1 MAKRKLSPTEQLR
14 RNIKRTVKSM
24 ESRGYRIPSEMKEK
38 IETGKYQTLKSIH
51 NKQYSKLYKEATA
64 EIDGDIVSG
73 TEFRKFER
81 KSARSASKKT
91 EQKVTDRIFE
101 TARQAQDVL
110 EKARADLYNE
120 GEIIYNNIMELID
133 TYPTKGS
140 QKLRE
145 NLKNE
150 ISLFGKEAVLQ
161 SMAQSPTQVIAS
173 AQQVIFYEDDA
184 DSIHSAY
191 QDFADLIRGT
201 IPSAE
206 DAMET
211 GELMD
216 EM

>member
-1 MAKRKLSPTEQLR
+1 
-14 RNIKRTVKSM
+14 M

-38 IETGKYQTLKSIH
+38 IETGKYQTLKSIQ
-51 NKQYSKLYKEATA
+51 NKQYIKLYKEATA
-64 EIDGDIVSG
+64 EIDGEIVSG
-73 TEFRKFER
+73 TQYRREER
-81 KSARSASKKT
+81 KRAGKKSSGASKAT
-91 EQKVTDRIFE
+91 ASIFE
-101 TARQAQDVL
+101 TARQEQDVL

-120 GEIIYNNIMELID
+120 GEIIYDNIMELID

-140 QKLRE
+140 RKLRE

-150 ISLFGKEAVLQ
+150 ISRYGKEAVLQ

-201 IPSAE
+201 IPSAD
-206 DAMET
+206 DAKET

>member
-1 MAKRKLSPTEQLR
+1 
-14 RNIKRTVKSM
+14 M

-51 NKQYSKLYKEATA
+51 NKQYAKLYKEATA

-81 KSARSASKKT
+81 QPKRSASRKS
-91 EQKVTDRIFE
+91 EQKATERIFE
-101 TARQAQDVL
+101 SARQAQDVF

-120 GEIIYNNIMELID
+120 GEIIYSNIMELID

-140 QKLRE
+140 RKLRE

-150 ISLFGKEAVLQ
+150 ISRYGKEAVLQ

-173 AQQVIFYEDDA
+173 AQQIIFYEDDA
-184 DSIHSAY
+184 DSIHSSY

-206 DAMET
+206 DSMET
-211 GELMD
+211 GDLMD

>member
-1 MAKRKLSPTEQLR
+1 
-14 RNIKRTVKSM
+14 M

-38 IETGKYQTLKSIH
+38 IETGKYQTLKSIQ
-51 NKQYSKLYKEATA
+51 NKRYSKLYKEATA

-81 KSARSASKKT
+81 KRSRSASKKT
-91 EQKVTDRIFE
+91 EEKAAQMIFE
-101 TARQAQDVL
+101 SARQAQDAF

-140 QKLRE
+140 RKLRE
-145 NLKNE
+145 NLKSE
-150 ISLFGKEAVLQ
+150 ISRYGKEAVLQ
-161 SMAQSPTQVIAS
+161 SMAQSPAQVIAS
-173 AQQVIFYEDDA
+173 AQQIIFYEEDA
-184 DSIHSAY
+184 DSIHSSF
-191 QDFADLIRGT
+191 QDFSDLIRGT
-201 IPSAE
+201 VPSAD

-211 GELMD
+211 GEIMD